1 MVQQYPADFDA
12 HRTRT
17 NRRPAPQPVKP
28 VK

>member
-1 MVQQYPADFDA
+1 MIQPYPADFDA

-17 NRRPAPQPVKP
+17 NRRPAPRPVKP